1 MSKEDFYD
9 LTPDDVMNAVE
20 QAGFLPTGQFTQL
33 NSYENRVFDIRCEN
47 SERVIAKFYRPG
59 RWSKKCILEE
69 HEFLNDLKKEEMPV
83 LAPLLLKNNSTLDSI
98 NDIFFGLW
106 PKSQGRMVDELILS
120 DFKNLGGTL
129 ARFHNV
135 GAQKNAPSRPLF
147 NVENY
152 GWNNLEILENWIA
165 PEVSGRYLEAA
176 ADILEFLEARLD
188 KSMENTPPIRIHGD
202 CHRGNI
208 LKTDHR
214 GEHPSEFYFVDF
226 DDCCMGH
233 PVQDLW
239 MLLSDDELT
248 PTGSEELN
256 ALMTGYQEFRDF
268 DETALKW
275 IPALRGLRI
284 VHYAAWIARRWEDP
298 SFQRLFPQYTDYN
311 YWASETEALEAL
323 KYSLAP

>member
-20 QAGFLPTGQFTQL
+20 QAGFLPTGPFTQL

-135 GAQKNAPSRPLF
+135 GAQKSAPARPLF

-239 MLLSDDELT
+239 MLLSDDEST

-256 ALMTGYQEFRDF
+256 ALMTGYQEFRNF